1 VLMNSPSIPAF
12 QLLEQKY
19 WDKSLFF
26 TVDSVQ
32 NQKAVQIIRPAE
44 NHEGIRPLFSLGQID
59 VIFALLLLYFL
70 FSTRIYKSGILFFK
84 ENISFV
90 YSTRKNI
97 NQLNE
102 TTATD
107 SWYNLILLFRFV
119 LLLAITLFA
128 VFHRQ
133 DNDYIPFHGFLLVL
147 SLVLGVVLAGWVK
160 YLFYRLVGFIFD
172 IRDAIRTWF
181 RSYVIMLEMMGLI
194 AFIPVLFLVYS
205 NYYHEL
211 LINFLIGLFIVSRLI
226 IIYRIGF
233 FFIRR
238 KVNILF
244 LIAYLCSVEII
255 PYFVLYRGLLYLCNI
270 DITSLS
276 LLWL

>member
-1 VLMNSPSIPAF
+1 MNSPSIPAF
-12 QLLEQKY
+12 QLFEQKY

-32 NQKAVQIIRPAE
+32 NQKAEIIRPAE
-44 NHEGIRPLFSLGQID
+44 NHEGIKPPFSLEQID
-59 VIFALLLLYFL
+59 GIFAMLLLSFL
-70 FSTRIYKSGILFFK
+70 FSTRIYKSSILFFK
-84 ENISFV
+84 ENISLV

-107 SWYNLILLFRFV
+107 SWYNFVLLFQFV

-128 VFHRQ
+128 IFHGQ

-147 SLVLGVVLAGWVK
+147 LLMLSIVLAGWVK
-160 YLFYRLVGFIFD
+160 YLFYRFVGFIFD
-172 IRDAIRTWF
+172 IHDAIRTWF
-181 RSYVIMLEMMGLI
+181 RSYMIMLEMMGLI

-205 NYYHEL
+205 TYYHEL
-211 LINFLIGLFIVSRLI
+211 LINFLIGLFIISRLI
-226 IIYRIGF
+226 IIYRISF

-270 DITSLS
+270 DITSLVYYGFEN
-276 LLWL
+276 